1 MSRGIF
7 QTQGSNLPLLCL
19 LHWQGRVLYHLGSPH
34 PPDPALLQSCGE
46 MSCVEPCPDCVTSG
60 LRNSQPLPRGSQP
73 LVLDP
78 WCPLVRAFKCTG
90 GSSHPPRTTLD
101 PQDASWRRNIPLPR
115 LGRTALLS
123 RPSAACSPRP
133 PLPQHSR
140 APLAQFPL
148 LPSFVVPGPSSLVP
162 WKLYRISHL
171 GKKVSTQTLLCRGSQ
186 ARTTLL
192 QRRCK

>member
-1 MSRGIF
+1 MGCHFLLQGIF

-90 GSSHPPRTTLD
+90 GSSHPPGQHSTHRTQAGGETFPFRGSGGQLCSAG
-101 PQDASWRRNIPLPR
+101 PRQHAAPVHHSPSTAGHPWLSFPSSPASLSQDPR
-115 LGRTALLS
+115 LS
-123 RPSAACSPRP
+123 
-133 PLPQHSR
+133 
-140 APLAQFPL
+140 FPGN
-148 LPSFVVPGPSSLVP
+148 F
-162 WKLYRISHL
+162 IE
-171 GKKVSTQTLLCRGSQ
+171 
-186 ARTTLL
+186 
-192 QRRCK
+192 